1 MSCNLWALEPN
12 DTNTSTETLGEAT
25 TVLLCHRTFSSG
37 QALGGYKTSH
47 WKPPPSG
54 YGHGRGSAK
63 RRGVVRHHHTRE
75 GGEAA
80 LVLALPSHVPGQALG
95 GHKRLHYEK
104 DKDKGA
110 ARTNQAN
117 AAVVAIAVLR
127 DFDLNLSVDDA
138 PSDANSSS

>member
-1 MSCNLWALEPN
+1 MAATPALEPN

-25 TVLLCHRTFSSG
+25 PVLLCHRTFSSG

-47 WKPPPSG
+47 WKPPPLG
-54 YGHGRGSAK
+54 CGHGRGSAK
-63 RRGVVRHHHTRE
+63 RR
-75 GGEAA
+75 
-80 LVLALPSHVPGQALG
+80 ALG

-117 AAVVAIAVLR
+117 TAVVAIAMLR
-127 DFDLNLSVDDA
+127 DFDLNLSADDA
-138 PSDANSSS
+138 PPDANSSS